1 MDGEKREIVVIS
13 SGAALAHTLRRQWEP
28 RGLAVHHLPEC
39 ALALGRTELEH
50 AVLLVVDFDSPQTG
64 GLGPCNR
71 LMAGT
76 DIPFIVL
83 LPAANPD
90 LATAVLD
97 RGAVDCLARPFNP
110 QELSLRIQA
119 ILRRTGA
126 IRAGLPDPGDDAG
139 RQIGEKRRKSMAK
152 RPKAARPAHAP
163 RDRETSP
170 TYPRRGPRW
179 TSFAF
184 VVLGT
189 LMAVSVVAAS
199 LGLGTGNTA
208 SQQASDEA
216 DIEQVVAPLLERLQQ
231 NPADEAAM
239 VALGNAYYDSDR
251 WEEAVPWYEKALQ
264 ATPENTD
271 VRTDLGTAYFYSGDL
286 AKAKEQWS
294 KVLEQDPDKVQAH
307 YNMGLLYLHQSPA
320 DTESAAREWETVIK
334 LAPGTE
340 EAESAQE
347 RLTSLAKR

>member
-1 MDGEKREIVVIS
+1 MGGEKGEIVVIS
-13 SGAALAHTLRRQWEP
+13 SGAALAHTLRLQWEP
-28 RGLAVHHLPEC
+28 RGLAVRGLPES
-39 ALALGRTELEH
+39 ALVPDPAELEH
-50 AVLLVVDFDSPQTG
+50 AALVVVDLDSARGG
-64 GLGPCNR
+64 GLALCNR
-71 LMAGT
+71 LAEEPAT
-76 DIPFIVL
+76 PFIVL
-83 LPAANPD
+83 LPGPD
-90 LATAVLD
+90 PELTTAVLD

-110 QELSLRIQA
+110 QELSLRIRA
-119 ILRRTGA
+119 ILRRTGTIPPA
-126 IRAGLPDPGDDAG
+126 ANGAGQ
-139 RQIGEKRRKSMAK
+139 RTGEEREELMAK
-152 RPKAARPAHAP
+152 KPKLARPSRA
-163 RDRETSP
+163 RCDREADSS
-170 TYPRRGPRW
+170 YPRRGPRW
-179 TSFAF
+179 TTFAF
-184 VVLGT
+184 VVLGI
-189 LMAVSVVAAS
+189 LIAVSVLVAS
-199 LGLGTGNTA
+199 LGLGTGITTG
-208 SQQASDEA
+208 QQASNGA
-216 DIEQVVAPLLERLQQ
+216 DLEQVVAPLLERLQQ